1 MTEVEA
7 TDIAKLV
14 FDGIRY
20 KPTEEDITNLSKNIL
35 LLEKSGLN
43 KLNKRLMEGGRKIW
57 DTFVEHNL
65 AAELVLF
72 HGGSIQITYEAEEIK
87 PPPDLR
93 IIKEGITY
101 WIHVKNLSSLERDN
115 RIAKLL
121 NRIKRFTSD
130 IQIGKFFGCLLAP
143 NFSEDDVTGL
153 QDFISEK
160 AMNGIENQE
169 YFFPGEKEIK
179 AKVIF
184 WLPRNLNISNLTMEI
199 SGDMEAVNLTG
210 RARDQIKGSVIKAS
224 AAFGWEV
231 KGNTINIIVLDAD
244 KHDDIDIC
252 DALFGSEFDWESI
265 NGQQDWSRKE
275 DGLFLCEQIFP
286 KVAGVLAVRRK
297 ESETPISQYDK
308 TFYLNENYE
317 SYIPKIKKLVDFE
330 RLIDSKMR
338 PD

>member
-7 TDIAKLV
+7 TDIAKSV
-14 FDGIRY
+14 FEGTRY
-20 KPTEEDITNLSKNIL
+20 KPTEQDIANLSKNLL

-43 KLNKRLMEGGRKIW
+43 KRNKRLMEGGRKIW

-72 HGGSIQITYEAEEIK
+72 HGGSIQITYEPEEIK

-93 IIKEGITY
+93 IIKEGVTY
-101 WIHVKNLSSLERDN
+101 WIQVKNLSSLERDN
-115 RIAKLL
+115 RIDRLL
-121 NRIKRFTSD
+121 NKIRGFTSD

-153 QDFISEK
+153 QDFIFEK
-160 AMNGIENQE
+160 AKNGIENQE
-169 YFFPGEKEIK
+169 YFFPGKKEIK

-210 RARDQIKGSVIKAS
+210 RARDQIKRSVIKAS

-231 KGNTINIIVLDAD
+231 KGSTINIVVMDAD

-252 DALFGSEFDWESI
+252 DALFGSEFDWENI
-265 NGQQDWSRKE
+265 NGQQGWDRKK
-275 DGLFLCEQIFP
+275 DGLFLYDQVSRKI
-286 KVAGVLAVRRK
+286 VGVLAVRRK
-297 ESETPISQYDK
+297 LSGTPVSDYDK
-308 TFYLNENYE
+308 AFYINENFR
-317 SYIPKIKKLVDFE
+317 SYIPEVKKLINVE
-330 RLIDSKMR
+330 RLIDSKTQ
-338 PD
+338 PE